1 MLDPAIGARTV
12 KWGLLTAKAY
22 YFLFFAAIGCLAPFL
37 NVYLKQKGLTG
48 TQIGWL
54 SSIAPMIAL
63 AANPVWGAVADRWQI
78 HRQVLALC
86 VLVTG
91 IVSLLFIPA
100 YGFWVLVGLTTIF
113 TFFRTP
119 TGAIVD
125 SAVMDMVK
133 RADGSYGHQR
143 VWGTIG
149 FMLTAFGLGQLLAT
163 YDLTLIFWLH
173 AVLLGVGCTGLSFL
187 LPVERVEKRVGIK
200 QGIRELLGRRDYF
213 SFLLAAMLL
222 GMGISSY
229 IGFLGLYILALGG
242 TEQQVGLGWAA
253 NALLEVPI
261 MFLGRRWFARYS
273 YNRLILGALM
283 GYVLVWTLVGLSHAP
298 TMVII
303 SVLGL
308 GICFGIFW
316 IAAVGYVSSVA
327 PPGLSATA
335 QALMGAA
342 LLGLGWSL
350 GSVVA
355 GYLWDNINGHAVFFF
370 AALTAILAALIFGIG
385 GREKT

>member
-1 MLDPAIGARTV
+1 
-12 KWGLLTAKAY
+12 
-22 YFLFFAAIGCLAPFL
+22 
-37 NVYLKQKGLTG
+37 
-48 TQIGWL
+48 
-54 SSIAPMIAL
+54 MIAL
-63 AANPVWGAVADRWQI
+63 AANPIWGAIADRWQI

-86 VLVTG
+86 ACGAGMIT
-91 IVSLLFIPA
+91 LLFIPVHD
-100 YGFWVLVGLTTIF
+100 FWLFVGLITIF

-119 TGAIVD
+119 IGAIVD

-133 RADGSYGHQR
+133 RADDSYGHQR

-149 FMLTAFGLGQLLAT
+149 FILAAFGLGQLMAT
-163 YDLTLIFWLH
+163 NDLTLIFWLH
-173 AVLLGVGCTGLSFL
+173 AGFLGVGCAGLSL
-187 LPVERVEKRVGIK
+187 LFPVERVEKRVGIK
-200 QGIRELLGRRDYF
+200 QGIRELLGRRDYL

-229 IGFLGLYILALGG
+229 IGFLGLHILALGG

-273 YNRLILGALM
+273 YNRLILGALL
-283 GYVLVWTLVGLSHAP
+283 GYILVWTLVGLSHTP
-298 TMVII
+298 NLLIFFL
-303 SVLGL
+303 LGS
-308 GICFGIFW
+308 GVCFGIFW
-316 IAAVGYVSSVA
+316 VAAVGYVSTVA

-342 LLGLGWSL
+342 FSGLGWSL

-370 AALTAILAALIFGIG
+370 AAFTAILAALIFRVG